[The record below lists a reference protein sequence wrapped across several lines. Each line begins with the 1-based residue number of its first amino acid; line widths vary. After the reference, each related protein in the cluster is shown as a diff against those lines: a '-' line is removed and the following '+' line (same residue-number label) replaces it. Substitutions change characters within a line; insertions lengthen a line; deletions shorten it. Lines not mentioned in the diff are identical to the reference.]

1 MTIRAILQVDTS
13 LGLINKNNIY
23 VSNKKHR
30 N

>member
-13 LGLINKNNIY
+13 
-23 VSNKKHR
+23 R